1 LVGYEEHS
9 SQCAKG
15 VFGTQLSENYLGS
28 LCTGSEGEGFR
39 PNSELMNIYIE
50 ELKKI
55 LAQEE
60 IDFRLVGKLLELA
73 VGELYRELLLLLDG
87 EIERER
93 QKRERGKAQS
103 QEEETIQEENL
114 PCMHFVRV
122 GRPAG
127 RKDTVPR
134 MTLRE
139 FFETEIIPL
148 HKETDWEEKA
158 REVRERI
165 LRGEFVIASLE
176 DFIGYLYA
184 YMLFEDVPDYSSSW
198 ASLRASSRILS

>member
-1 LVGYEEHS
+1 
-9 SQCAKG
+9 
-15 VFGTQLSENYLGS
+15 
-28 LCTGSEGEGFR
+28 
-39 PNSELMNIYIE
+39 MNIYIE

-55 LAQEE
+55 LEQEE

-87 EIERER
+87 AIERER

-103 QEEETIQEENL
+103 QEEEPIQEENL
-114 PCMHFVRV
+114 PCVHFVRV

-127 RKDTVPR
+127 KKDTVPR

-139 FFETEIIPL
+139 FFEKDILPL
-148 HKETDWEEKA
+148 HKETDWEKKA
-158 REVRERI
+158 REVREKI

-184 YMLFEDVPDYSSSW
+184 YMLFEDVPDYLLSSS
-198 ASLRASSRILS
+198 ASLRASSSILS

>member
-1 LVGYEEHS
+1 
-9 SQCAKG
+9 
-15 VFGTQLSENYLGS
+15 
-28 LCTGSEGEGFR
+28 
-39 PNSELMNIYIE
+39 MNAYIE
-50 ELKKI
+50 EIRKI

-60 IDFRLVGKLLELA
+60 IDFRLVGNLLELA

-103 QEEETIQEENL
+103 QEEELISEEDL
-114 PCMHFVRV
+114 PCVHFVRV

-127 RKDTVPR
+127 RKDTAPR
-134 MTLRE
+134 MSLRE

-148 HKETDWEEKA
+148 HKETDWKEKA

-184 YMLFEDVPDYSSSW
+184 YMLFEDIPDYFPSSSS

>member
-1 LVGYEEHS
+1 
-9 SQCAKG
+9 
-15 VFGTQLSENYLGS
+15 
-28 LCTGSEGEGFR
+28 
-39 PNSELMNIYIE
+39 MNIYIE
-50 ELKKI
+50 EIRKVLT
-55 LAQEE
+55 QEE
-60 IDFRLVGKLLELA
+60 VDFRLVGKLLELA

-93 QKRERGKAQS
+93 QKREKGKAQS
-103 QEEETIQEENL
+103 QEEEPIQEEDL
-114 PCMHFVRV
+114 PCVHFVRV
-122 GRPAG
+122 GRPSG

-158 REVRERI
+158 REVREKI
-165 LRGEFVIASLE
+165 LRGEFVIATLE

-184 YMLFEDVPDYSSSW
+184 YMLYEDVPTLFEELFIRPTSP
-198 ASLRASSRILS
+198 AINLR

>member
-1 LVGYEEHS
+1 M
-9 SQCAKG
+9 
-15 VFGTQLSENYLGS
+15 T
-28 LCTGSEGEGFR
+28 
-39 PNSELMNIYIE
+39 
-50 ELKKI
+50 
-55 LAQEE
+55 QEE

-73 VGELYRELLLLLDG
+73 VGELYMELFLLLDG

-93 QKRERGKAQS
+93 QKRERGKAQT
-103 QEEETIQEENL
+103 QEEEPIQEEEL
-114 PCMHFVRV
+114 PCVHFVRV
-122 GRPAG
+122 GRPPG

-148 HKETDWEEKA
+148 HKETDWEKKA

-165 LRGEFVIASLE
+165 LKGEFVIASLE

-184 YMLFEDVPDYSSSW
+184 YMLYEDVPDYLPSSSS
-198 ASLRASSRILS
+198 ASLRASSSILS

>member
-1 LVGYEEHS
+1 
-9 SQCAKG
+9 
-15 VFGTQLSENYLGS
+15 
-28 LCTGSEGEGFR
+28 
-39 PNSELMNIYIE
+39 MNIYIE
-50 ELKKI
+50 EIRKI
-55 LAQEE
+55 LTQEE

-73 VGELYRELLLLLDG
+73 VGEFYRELLLLLDG

-103 QEEETIQEENL
+103 QEEEPIQEEDL
-114 PCMHFVRV
+114 PCVHFVRV
-122 GRPAG
+122 GRPPG

-134 MTLRE
+134 MSLRE

-165 LRGEFVIASLE
+165 LRGEFVITGLE

-184 YMLFEDVPDYSSSW
+184 YMLYEDVPTLFEKLFMRPTPPGLN
-198 ASLRASSRILS
+198 LR